1 MEAREF
7 ILTISR
13 SSFAKASQDKSSFVE
28 ILSESIACGAT
39 RKAFANEMCHALI
52 QFSAA
57 VS

>member
-28 ILSESIACGAT
+28 ILSESMGCGAS
-39 RKAFANEMCHALI
+39 RNSLANEMCHALI